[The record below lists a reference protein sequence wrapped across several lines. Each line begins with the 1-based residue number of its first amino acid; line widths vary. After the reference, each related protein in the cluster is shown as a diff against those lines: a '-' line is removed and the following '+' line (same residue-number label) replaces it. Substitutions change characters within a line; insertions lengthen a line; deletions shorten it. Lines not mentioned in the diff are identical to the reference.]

1 MNKDWKRIML
11 TSMFLVGTA
20 GAFGYWSISE
30 FNKALSNVDKNEY
43 PASVI
48 NPVNVGASVID
59 TVSTMAST
67 PISTSTSIDV
77 FVATSTNATSTIVDL
92 DPKTFSLTFPAKG
105 DVLYTGCTYGLKWAS
120 STKASSFDLWLV
132 DDSKLEKLKPS
143 SSGLVGTS
151 SYGFFGILPWTVGDV
166 DQGTYYILVSKID
179 GVDITYRTD
188 KFSIKKDDN
197 NNASST
203 DVCAR

>member
-1 MNKDWKRIML
+1 
-11 TSMFLVGTA
+11 MFLVGTA
-20 GAFGYWSISE
+20 GAFGYWSVSE
-30 FNKALSNVDKNEY
+30 FNKALSSVDRNEY

-48 NPVNVGASVID
+48 RPIDSSAVINSIAYNTQVTTSTVGTTSVDI
-59 TVSTMAST
+59 V
-67 PISTSTSIDV
+67 STSTITE
-77 FVATSTNATSTIVDL
+77 APTLIENL
-92 DPKTFSLTFPAKG
+92 DPKTFSLNFPAKG

-151 SYGFFGILPWTVGDV
+151 SYGFIGILPWTVGDV
-166 DQGTYYILVSKID
+166 DQGTYYILISKID

-197 NNASST
+197 KNASST